1 MDIYQRADE
10 AIRDMN
16 RWNLRAF
23 NGLKLAKWDEL
34 HVIRQV
40 NEVYNDSIRR
50 AKRKYYEIAVEAY
63 IVALLE
69 AHIER
74 VKAHRMADEAI
85 TMEQI
90 MEWLEDVDPVTMFAF
105 LPEAERKKA
114 RFLEAASVAENR
126 NKEIDRALRYW
137 SNQLAQYADNSV
149 FYARLKAFRD
159 AGIKY
164 VRWVTKEDERV
175 CPDCDDLNGKIFPI
189 DEAPYPLHYRCR
201 CRLVRVL
208 SEP

>member
-10 AIRDMN
+10 AIREMN

-23 NGLKLAKWDEL
+23 NGLKLAKWDGL

-40 NEVYNDSIRR
+40 NEAYDESIRR

-69 AHIER
+69 AHVER

-85 TMEQI
+85 DMEQI
-90 MEWLEDVDPVTMFAF
+90 MEWLEDVDPVTMYAF
-105 LPEAERKKA
+105 FTEAERKKA

-126 NKEIDRALRYW
+126 NKEIDRALKYW

-149 FYARLKAFRD
+149 FYARLKTFKD
-159 AGIKY
+159 AGVEK
-164 VRWVTKEDERV
+164 VMWNTQRDERV
-175 CPDCDDLNGKIFPI
+175 CDECGPMDGEIFEI
-189 DEAPYPLHYRCR
+189 DSVPTTPHWGCR
-201 CRLVRVL
+201 CYLTPVID
-208 SEP
+208 